1 MPGATGLTVQQAQAT
16 LSLAS
21 EKLHAMSLKH
31 KIEWLRQHRTVDPV
45 QQMQSDAIVE
55 LYEAVRQIQEAIW
68 PMLALIPDVG
78 AVRDAAA
85 QAGAG
90 AAPAVGVPK
99 ASLAKTSASQLFR
112 RG

>member
-1 MPGATGLTVQQAQAT
+1 MPGPTGLTVQDALAT
-16 LSLAS
+16 LSMAS
-21 EKLHAMSLKH
+21 EKLHAMSLRH
-31 KIEWLRQHRTVDPV
+31 KIEWLRQHRSADQL

-85 QAGAG
+85 KGAG
-90 AAPAVGVPK
+90 APPPAGGLSK
-99 ASLAKTSASQLFR
+99 ASASKLIR
-112 RG
+112 RT